1 MKIIADADILDVSKS
16 LSDLGELELI
26 SGREIQARHLADA
39 DALIVRSITQVDES
53 LLKNSKIRFV
63 GTATSG
69 SNHIDTEY
77 LSRKGIEFVD
87 AKGSN
92 ANAVVDY
99 FFSALAFA
107 VVHKSLDIDAC
118 TVGIVGGGKVGGL
131 LAKKLKLLSIP
142 FKICDP
148 PLDQLQ
154 CASEEET
161 KTDYYSLGEVM
172 ACEVVTLHVPLSHS
186 GEFPTASLISNEQ
199 LGLLPKNGLM
209 VNACRGG
216 VVDEQDLI
224 QFLKN
229 REDVSTVFDVWENE
243 PSPNKELLE
252 LVDIATPH
260 IAGYSREAKAA
271 ATEMMR
277 KAIYAYLGKEE
288 KSLEENPEQNKFN
301 LELPNLDNDNVWNSV
316 LKAMPVMEISSNFK
330 SAASSI
336 DGDKVFDK
344 IRAEL
349 RSRREFGAIHLI
361 GKSQSE
367 LSPAKVGFLGALG
380 FSFQG

>member
-1 MKIIADADILDVSKS
+1 M
-16 LSDLGELELI
+16 
-26 SGREIQARHLADA
+26 
-39 DALIVRSITQVDES
+39 
-53 LLKNSKIRFV
+53 
-63 GTATSG
+63 
-69 SNHIDTEY
+69 
-77 LSRKGIEFVD
+77 
-87 AKGSN
+87 
-92 ANAVVDY
+92 
-99 FFSALAFA
+99 
-107 VVHKSLDIDAC
+107 
-118 TVGIVGGGKVGGL
+118 
-131 LAKKLKLLSIP
+131 
-142 FKICDP
+142 
-148 PLDQLQ
+148 
-154 CASEEET
+154 
-161 KTDYYSLGEVM
+161 
-172 ACEVVTLHVPLSHS
+172 
-186 GEFPTASLISNEQ
+186 
-199 LGLLPKNGLM
+199 
-209 VNACRGG
+209 
-216 VVDEQDLI
+216 VDEQDLI